1 MTTEETLNL
10 LIKIEEPAFALIEKM
25 QKDADAINTLAK
37 VKENN
42 NNIYKLKFLMLLV
55 KNYKEEIYKILA
67 LLEDVS
73 VEEIA
78 NRKIDDNINKIKE
91 LFGTG
96 VGSFF

>member
-1 MTTEETLNL
+1 MTTEQTLNL

-25 QKDADAINTLAK
+25 QKDSDVIITLAK

-67 LLEDVS
+67 LIEDVS

-78 NRKIDDNINKIKE
+78 NRKLEDNINKIKE
-91 LFGTG
+91 LFSVG